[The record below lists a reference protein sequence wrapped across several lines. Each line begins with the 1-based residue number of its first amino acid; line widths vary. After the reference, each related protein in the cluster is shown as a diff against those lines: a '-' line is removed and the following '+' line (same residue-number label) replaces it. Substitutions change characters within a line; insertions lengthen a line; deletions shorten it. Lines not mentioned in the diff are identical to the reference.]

1 MKKILRTAGLI
12 GLLAP
17 VASFGQT
24 TLAGWSFSQ
33 FVSEGTPQTD
43 INSVDPVNFIVAT
56 YRGNFNPV
64 SAQVDGS
71 MTQSNGNSYVN
82 TSFGTWEFS
91 DFNINNAV
99 DVRADNVGSLNTVN
113 STTLDGKFMHLT
125 DAGSKVLTFNATN
138 TLWTITVQDTAA
150 YTNVAGSDNDF
161 TFAATTASGATI
173 EWLYNGNVFATNTVV
188 APDPNGPPYSS
199 YGFDFA
205 NQGAAFYS
213 TGVIQGRLVSGSVKF
228 DNVQVNGTA
237 IPEASSFAALA
248 GLAGLAF
255 ASSRRRRV

>member
-1 MKKILRTAGLI
+1 MKKALKIASLAILLT
-12 GLLAP
+12 P
-17 VASFGQT
+17 VVSFAQT

-33 FVSEGTPQTD
+33 FVSEGVPNTD
-43 INSVDPVNFIVAT
+43 INSFDPTDFIVAT
-56 YRGNFNPV
+56 YRGNFNPD
-64 SAQVDGS
+64 SSLVDGS
-71 MTQSNGNSYVN
+71 ITQNNGNSYVD
-82 TSFGTWEFS
+82 TSFGTWSFS
-91 DFNINNAV
+91 NFNIGNAV

-150 YTNVAGSDNDF
+150 YTNVAGSNNDF
-161 TFAATTASGATI
+161 TFAATTSGGATI
-173 EWLYNGNVFATNTVV
+173 EWLYNGNVFATTSVV
-188 APDPNGPPYSS
+188 APDPEGPPYAS

-205 NQGAAFYS
+205 GQGAAFYS

-237 IPEASSFAALA
+237 IPEASSFAVIA

-255 ASSRRRRV
+255 AGSRRRRA